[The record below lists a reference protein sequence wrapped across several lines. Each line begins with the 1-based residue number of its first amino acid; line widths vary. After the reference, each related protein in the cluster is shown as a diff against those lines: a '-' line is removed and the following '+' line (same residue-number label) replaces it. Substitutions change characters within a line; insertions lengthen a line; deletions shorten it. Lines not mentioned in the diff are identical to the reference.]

1 MWFSDPSWTGV
12 VFARPPS
19 AAVVAAPPGGAL
31 HLGVQP
37 VEVGVVAAEVVVIGV
52 VGRTVDLPGADAAG
66 QPRPG
71 RRLGRRPVQL
81 LLRRPAPQPELIPDG
96 ARPENHPEA
105 REQRPLERVRPAQ
118 AVTADGTVELPV
130 PQPEHPPERDDDE
143 GEPPQP
149 ARVEQKNPGTTGGRR
164 ALAVGGRGVRGFR
177 AVRRGR
183 PGRVRWRGTGGFHVY
198 ERIALTE
205 GRSSHHHRY
214 AMVVLWGVGG

>member
-1 MWFSDPSWTGV
+1 MWFSVPSWTGV

-19 AAVVAAPPGGAL
+19 ATVVAAPPGGAL

-52 VGRTVDLPGADAAG
+52 IGRAVDLPGADAVR
-66 QPRPG
+66 QHRPG

-81 LLRRPAPQPELIPDG
+81 LLRRPAPKPELVPDG
-96 ARPENHPEA
+96 APPQNHPAA

-118 AVTADGTVELPV
+118 AVAADGAVELPV
-130 PQPEHPPERDDDE
+130 TQPEHPPERDDDE
-143 GEPPQP
+143 GEPRQP
-149 ARVEQKNPGTTGGRR
+149 ARVNQKNPGTTGGRG

-183 PGRVRWRGTGGFHVY
+183 HGRVRWRGTGGFHVY

-205 GRSSHHHRY
+205 GRSSHRYRY
-214 AMVVLWGVGG
+214 AMVVLCGVV